1 MRKPTPPVGRR
12 EALRTENW
20 FSSKKPALGAHKIA
34 HCLRNSL
41 RAFPMTLRFQNERS
55 VEISVKKTLANFYFW
70 RKKNDPHFSR
80 DRGFDRAAASMRLIE

>member
-1 MRKPTPPVGRR
+1 MIGPSPADSI
-12 EALRTENW
+12 ALAICW
-20 FSSKKPALGAHKIA
+20 GI
-34 HCLRNSL
+34 C
-41 RAFPMTLRFQNERS
+41 FQNERS